1 MEQKPPIH
9 HLIKGIVIGVI
20 LILLNFFVRKSGG
33 LALPGV
39 LQFLPTVLMA
49 AGVAIACMMF
59 GADTRG
65 TLGFGDI
72 FAHGFK
78 TTAVVTFLVAIYTF
92 IMAKFVFPVSAHEID
107 EAVKSL
113 VAQGNVM
120 TPEAR
125 RMAEA
130 SAKKAWIIEVSGT
143 IFATLITGLLGSLLG
158 SALAKKKP

>member
-9 HLIKGIVIGVI
+9 HLIKGIVIAVI
-20 LILLNFFVRKSGG
+20 WILLNFFVRKSGG
-33 LALPGV
+33 VSLPGI
-39 LQFLPTVLMA
+39 LQFLPSVIIV
-49 AGVAIACMMF
+49 AGVAVACILF
-59 GADTRG
+59 GSDTRG

-113 VAQGNVM
+113 VDQGNVM
-120 TPEAR
+120 TAEAR
-125 RMAEA
+125 RLAEA
-130 SAKKAWIIEVSGT
+130 NAKKAWIIEVSGT
-143 IFATLITGLLGSLLG
+143 IFATLVTGLLGSLLG